1 MRARVVLILALL
13 LGTIGCDH
21 VAKRVA
27 VAKLRG
33 TPARSLF
40 DGVVRL
46 HYVENPGAFLSLG
59 AELPAAV
66 RWAVFTLGGGL
77 LLVALGGL
85 VLTRRETGQADTVA
99 VALIVGG
106 GTSNLVDRVLRDGRV
121 VDFVQLAVGPLH
133 TGIFNVADVALTAG
147 ALLLLASLLR
157 RPVAT
162 S

>member
-1 MRARVVLILALL
+1 MRARAILILALL
-13 LGTIGCDH
+13 FGTIGCDH

-27 VAKLRG
+27 IAKLRG
-33 TPARSLF
+33 TPARSLL

-46 HYVENPGAFLSLG
+46 HYAENPGAFLSLG

-85 VLTRRETGQADTVA
+85 VLTRRETGWTESVA

-106 GTSNLVDRVLRDGRV
+106 GLANLLDRVLRDGRV
-121 VDFVQLAVGPLH
+121 VDFVQLVFGPLH
-133 TGIFNVADVALTAG
+133 TGIFNLADVALTAG
-147 ALLLLASLLR
+147 ALLLLAGGLR
-157 RPVAT
+157 RRT
-162 S
+162 GTG